1 MFAVKQDQRWTP
13 IDQNRWS
20 LRAYGREVM
29 LESSGGALSADLNQ
43 FDEDASLQVNW
54 RNDDPVNWLIGV
66 YQLAANLFHTP
77 TNSRRNQLVG
87 KHAIKSFGIIAVTA
101 FLGLSACGGTSI
113 ELPDGGS
120 VGGVDGRENEDHTFG
135 RILNNVRIGNGASAV
150 TYDSRLDAA
159 AQGHADDMVD
169 RGYFAHN
176 SPEGDDVR
184 DRILE
189 QGYIPIA

>member
-1 MFAVKQDQRWTP
+1 M
-13 IDQNRWS
+13 
-20 LRAYGREVM
+20 
-29 LESSGGALSADLNQ
+29 
-43 FDEDASLQVNW
+43 
-54 RNDDPVNWLIGV
+54 
-66 YQLAANLFHTP
+66 
-77 TNSRRNQLVG
+77 
-87 KHAIKSFGIIAVTA
+87 KSFGIIAVTA

-120 VGGVDGRENEDHTFG
+120 VGGVDGRENEDQTFG

-189 QGYIPIA
+189 QGYIPIAYGENLARGQQS

>member
-1 MFAVKQDQRWTP
+1 M
-13 IDQNRWS
+13 
-20 LRAYGREVM
+20 
-29 LESSGGALSADLNQ
+29 
-43 FDEDASLQVNW
+43 
-54 RNDDPVNWLIGV
+54 
-66 YQLAANLFHTP
+66 
-77 TNSRRNQLVG
+77 
-87 KHAIKSFGIIAVTA
+87 
-101 FLGLSACGGTSI
+101 GLSACGGTSI

-120 VGGVDGRENEDHTFG
+120 VGGVDGRENEDQTFG

-189 QGYIPIA
+189 QGYIPIAYGENLARGQQSQAGAITGWENSPAHDAMMNATTLEEFGLGMAGSGRTTTWVLVMATESQATP